1 MSKQIGGSLVD
12 KERGNKNKEK
22 EGKQT
27 RGGKKNN
34 RIEIERE
41 RKWRFSWRS
50 DGRISMVQ
58 ELKLVNA
65 TRATCGYQNLGVS
78 SNSKR

>member
-12 KERGNKNKEK
+12 KERGKKIRKK

-34 RIEIERE
+34 RIERERE
-41 RKWRFSWRS
+41 RKCRFSWRS

-65 TRATCGYQNLGVS
+65 RRATCGYQNLGVS